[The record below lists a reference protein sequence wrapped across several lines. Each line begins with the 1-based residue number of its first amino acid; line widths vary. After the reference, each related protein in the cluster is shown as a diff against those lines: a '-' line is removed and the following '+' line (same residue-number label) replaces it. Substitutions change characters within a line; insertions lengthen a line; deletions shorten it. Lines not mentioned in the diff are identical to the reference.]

1 VEERFSFGITAP
13 VFGLVQ
19 DQMVSASTQDRTAGK
34 DFETQSGWLF
44 VALERWV
51 DGALELTQEIETK
64 DHSQEGRL
72 GSEK

>member
-1 VEERFSFGITAP
+1 MEERFSLGITAP

-34 DFETQSGWLF
+34 DSETQSGRLF

-51 DGALELTQEIETK
+51 GGALKFT
-64 DHSQEGRL
+64 
-72 GSEK
+72 

>member
-44 VALERWV
+44 VALERS
-51 DGALELTQEIETK
+51 EI
-64 DHSQEGRL
+64 HLRN
-72 GSEK
+72 

>member
-1 VEERFSFGITAP
+1 MEERFSFGITAP

-51 DGALELTQEIETK
+51 GGALKFT
-64 DHSQEGRL
+64 
-72 GSEK
+72 